1 MSRIQTSYVDYANL
15 GDTGANTA
23 AAIQPLQ
30 PGEAASAPNL
40 GRAAENVR
48 SRTEIARDVVEDL
61 LYYRDYGGR
70 YVLDTAGG
78 GTLAWEVGAAGRV
91 HNDTTLTIRP
101 FIGPRTNIKG
111 VLRVGTATLTQVI
124 YTVANTAYASDGMNR
139 VTVEHRSVP
148 GTSPVTVTISAGPVY
163 NILVVFDASNGAH
176 DAATVS
182 GLVSS
187 AIAGHSFLAGKIV
200 VTTSATPGLAI
211 LATAGRVPLSTR
223 VHAAGTT
230 GNATADLEEHVLAAG
245 ALNTFTTTYPLV
257 EGSVLAIRYDY
268 NVEPSGSDP
277 NDPKGGVPG
286 GRSESNASRSSTDVS
301 ANLFRVHDYPEWI
314 PGCIPLCKVVHGR
327 LVWCDGTILAS
338 GTSGTPGSTYATHI
352 SPGAFSGLPTQVVNG
367 GIDNGGDPVIQDTF
381 VSVDERLSQSR
392 YATWTTTDGTNSTG
406 GHYNGV
412 GAVTSAVAACTN
424 GGTIVVRRGA
434 YTTGLP
440 AITITSGGLSLR
452 GETHDNTLTSR
463 TRITAAASNTVN
475 ADVTLENLAYLRT
488 GNVRTDL
495 ARNVTLRNVTLQAGA
510 LAFGYGAGYKAR
522 LENVTMLNSV
532 STGTHNNAALEI
544 NSRSVHA
551 TNCEFTGPDPLSA
564 SNTPVVWQGNGTTEA
579 LYENCI
585 FRSTKA
591 GSQPF
596 AFEAASGNTTFV
608 NCTFSIEGAAG
619 TFALDLSAVELVGTA
634 RFIGCRFVNA
644 TGVAC
649 VRVRHTSGNAVFE
662 NCTLH
667 PQGSPSGVPVTEQ
680 STLVVAP
687 APSAPSVGVLARAV
701 LVNTTLQVAATNFTG
716 MTTALVHL
724 GHQDVGGTLSRC
736 QGQLAV
742 RDLVINMAVGTGHLP
757 PRHVVMLSERAE
769 YQHTFDGIT
778 VHANNHVFQA
788 AAIGALDG
796 EFPFLVHARSVGD
809 TVLRASRIA
818 ILGVSEPDVNTIPT
832 GCLYAN
838 NAIITGVDVVP
849 SAAYV
854 GALGYGVS
862 PIHLVRADVA
872 RVRMVALAT
881 VGVSQISCYG
891 SAGRRSVARDVL
903 WHAPAA
909 YGSQSVLYLNG
920 GVSDGLVIRND
931 AQYNYPVFLL
941 DATTISNDI
950 LNTDVDSRSR
960 NIAAVGSLSV
970 SAGIGARIEN
980 NRILTG
986 RTVGLSFF
994 DLGDPAPLG
1003 TIISGNIFSTGGA
1016 TAAACVP
1023 DLSVTTGN
1031 LSLVRV
1037 GNTFAT
1043 SANTPR

>member
-48 SRTEIARDVVEDL
+48 SRTEIARDVVDAL

-139 VTVEHRSVP
+139 VTVEHRNVP

-608 NCTFSIEGAAG
+608 NCTFITTTGTGFYGTDFEG
-619 TFALDLSAVELVGTA
+619 LSLGGRVRYV
-634 RFIGCRFVNA
+634 GCRFIN
-644 TGVAC
+644 
-649 VRVRHTSGNAVFE
+649 E
-662 NCTLH
+662 
-667 PQGSPSGVPVTEQ
+667 
-680 STLVVAP
+680 
-687 APSAPSVGVLARAV
+687 VGFA
-701 LVNTTLQVAATNFTG
+701 
-716 MTTALVHL
+716 
-724 GHQDVGGTLSRC
+724 
-736 QGQLAV
+736 
-742 RDLVINMAVGTGHLP
+742 
-757 PRHVVMLSERAE
+757 
-769 YQHTFDGIT
+769 
-778 VHANNHVFQA
+778 
-788 AAIGALDG
+788 
-796 EFPFLVHARSVGD
+796 
-809 TVLRASRIA
+809 
-818 ILGVSEPDVNTIPT
+818 
-832 GCLYAN
+832 
-838 NAIITGVDVVP
+838 
-849 SAAYV
+849 
-854 GALGYGVS
+854 
-862 PIHLVRADVA
+862 VA
-872 RVRMVALAT
+872 RVRPVTGTITFEDCSFEGAGSPNGVAVGFQCVGVFAPLTAAKVNIKSCTATITATDFTGILRPLLRIGSSETGLCDGVMRVDGFDIVLAGASATLPGSACVELQGNPACRYAKVTVDVAGKTAPAVTNAAIDGGPGYVFLTGGSSSRVRLQLRDFAIYNAASPAVDNVATCVAGWLYLLRTDLDGFTMSTVTSPSTNRFRCDPVALF
-881 VGVSQISCYG
+881 G
-891 SAGRRSVARDVL
+891 SSVRNAQLRLFSMNGAFASVRLQSIDAGQPSLFTRSNLAD
-903 WHAPAA
+903 APIA
-909 YGSQSVLYLNG
+909 G
-920 GVSDGLVIRND
+920 GVGLGHVFVLDGGIVREVSMRDPALTGCSNL
-931 AQYNYPVFLL
+931 FLL
-941 DATTISNDI
+941 LDTLSTH
-950 LNTDVDSRSR
+950 NT
-960 NIAAVGSLSV
+960 
-970 SAGIGARIEN
+970 
-980 NRILTG
+980 
-986 RTVGLSFF
+986 
-994 DLGDPAPLG
+994 
-1003 TIISGNIFSTGGA
+1003 ISGNDIRVSTDTAFFNSAFSTNTNGLEVTNNHISTGSTVTFLNAVSTLDGFRLIGNRFMTGGA
-1016 TAAACVP
+1016 LAANCTPNPTTVVATDVTAV
-1023 DLSVTTGN
+1023 SNNTYSI
-1031 LSLVRV
+1031 SLV
-1037 GNTFAT
+1037 NP
-1043 SANTPR
+1043 S